1 MNGRSTNEHHTE
13 VDTSAVYFIHSGSSY
28 SCAQFGVNHE
38 RRASYEYK
46 HTMIVI
52 PSRLTYEEGF
62 PCCFRF
68 RVHRAGK
75 SPLGPRDSEENLAV
89 RAISSVEKQ
98 VKYKVWPVEI

>member
-28 SCAQFGVNHE
+28 SCAQFGVNRE

-62 PCCFRF
+62 PVVFGF
-68 RVHRAGK
+68 AFIGQGRARSDTVTRK
-75 SPLGPRDSEENLAV
+75 KIL
-89 RAISSVEKQ
+89 Q
-98 VKYKVWPVEI
+98 